1 MVLVQSLLYACIT
14 FWTLILCH
22 LHSYVAVPGRNQ
34 TLFHYTFWLCYPIPC
49 AMVHSLVPCGLR
61 KWLCSAE
68 LLLGV
73 GLMLAEEQ
81 KHKWVLFLKSPLWY
95 VQLHCLLSPNRPTS
109 FFSFP
114 PPPSLEPAA
123 VTSFPPH
130 LLPQPYSGNMEPA
143 FRVGCQHCYAHHS
156 SYLLTQGVGG
166 EEEVMAISSE
176 LCYLWVWGWIIP
188 VIWIRD
194 RHSGS

>member
-1 MVLVQSLLYACIT
+1 MVVLP
-14 FWTLILCH
+14 
-22 LHSYVAVPGRNQ
+22 HSMYCGAK
-34 TLFHYTFWLCYPIPC
+34 PC
-49 AMVHSLVPCGLR
+49 STCENVTMKCRTSVEG
-61 KWLCSAE
+61 
-68 LLLGV
+68 GII
-73 GLMLAEEQ
+73 LAEGQ
-81 KHKWVLFLKSPLWY
+81 KHKCCFSRV
-95 VQLHCLLSPNRPTS
+95 HCGMFSCTVCYLPTGPPP

-143 FRVGCQHCYAHHS
+143 FRVGCQHCYAPHS

>member
-1 MVLVQSLLYACIT
+1 MSRSQVERFVTHGCVTTFHVLWCI
-14 FWTLILCH
+14 
-22 LHSYVAVPGRNQ
+22 A
-34 TLFHYTFWLCYPIPC
+34 LFHMWKCNYEVQNFCWGRDHTCRGTETQ
-49 AMVHSLVPCGLR
+49 M
-61 KWLCSAE
+61 
-68 LLLGV
+68 
-73 GLMLAEEQ
+73 
-81 KHKWVLFLKSPLWY
+81 LFLKSPLWY

>member
-1 MVLVQSLLYACIT
+1 M
-14 FWTLILCH
+14 
-22 LHSYVAVPGRNQ
+22 GRN
-34 TLFHYTFWLCYPIPC
+34 TNECCFSRVHCGMFSCTVCY
-49 AMVHSLVPCGLR
+49 L
-61 KWLCSAE
+61 
-68 LLLGV
+68 
-73 GLMLAEEQ
+73 
-81 KHKWVLFLKSPLWY
+81 
-95 VQLHCLLSPNRPTS
+95 PTGPPP

-176 LCYLWVWGWIIP
+176 LCYLWVGADSSSDLDKASSCWELVLEAWAMLEVGVGLQLTDLKLLVRIEACK
-188 VIWIRD
+188 V
-194 RHSGS
+194 